1 MSPHRA
7 TESTSLDQLGDAFW
21 EAYLAA
27 NPTAAT
33 TFGEHRYDDRLE
45 DRSPGAMADCAATF
59 RSLRAAVF
67 ALSDAADWVTRAELL
82 EEVDGQIVGLEAGLE
97 TWSVDPLGGPQVA
110 LPNLPQVQVA
120 DTPER
125 AAAMVERWRAMGPYI
140 DQETDNLRLGL
151 AAGRVATIEPVRRT
165 IDQLRALDDLPLA
178 DWPLLAPLSD
188 DRSSWSTVVRDGFAR
203 DLRAAVRD
211 IVRPAFGR
219 YRELIEQEIRPVAR
233 SSERPGIAN
242 VAGGEAAYRQ
252 FIRLHVTRSI
262 EPDVIHRTG
271 LDEVARIDAEWATL
285 GRRVLGTPDLASTL
299 DALRSN
305 PTLYFSTGDEI
316 VSSAER
322 SLARARAAI
331 PAWFGRLPRADCEV
345 APIPDHEAPDT
356 TIAYYLWPAP
366 GGERPGRYYVNTH
379 EPTTRPRYEAEAL
392 AFHESIPGHHL
403 QIALAQERTDLPA
416 FRRNLGS
423 TAFAEGW
430 GLYAERLADEMGLYS
445 GDTDRLG
452 VLSYD
457 AWRACRLVVDTG
469 IHALGWSRRQAIEFM
484 TAHTALGLNNIE
496 NEVDRYIVWPGQ
508 ALGYKL
514 GQLEFLRLRAEATD
528 RLGPGFDIR
537 AFHDVALAEG
547 AVSLETLARIVRT
560 WLDRG
565 GRA

>member
-1 MSPHRA
+1 MSTQRA
-7 TESTSLDQLGDAFW
+7 PESTGLEQLADAFW
-21 EAYLAA
+21 EAYLAT

-33 TFGEHRYDDRLE
+33 MFGDHRLDDRLE
-45 DRSPGAMADCAATF
+45 DRAPVAMADSATAF
-59 RSLRAAVF
+59 RSLRAAVL
-67 ALSDAADWVTRAELL
+67 ALSDSTDWVTRAELV
-82 EEVDGQIVGLEAGLE
+82 EEIDGQIVGLEAGLE

-151 AAGRVATIEPVRRT
+151 ATGRVATIEPVRRT
-165 IDQLRALDDLPLA
+165 IDQLRALDDLPLD
-178 DWPLLAPLSD
+178 DWPLLAPLHD
-188 DRSSWSTVVRDGFAR
+188 DRSSWSTAARDAFAR

-219 YRELIEQEIRPVAR
+219 YRELLELEIRPVAR
-233 SSERPGIAN
+233 PSERPGIAN

-262 EPDVIHRTG
+262 EPDAIHQTG
-271 LDEVARIDAEWATL
+271 LDEVVRIDEEWAIL

-299 DALRSN
+299 DALRSD
-305 PTLYFSTGDEI
+305 PALYFATGDEI
-316 VSSAER
+316 VASAER
-322 SLARARAAI
+322 SLARARDAI
-331 PAWFGRLPRADCEV
+331 PAWFGRLPSADCEV
-345 APIPDHEAPDT
+345 ARIPDHEAPDS

-366 GGERPGRYYVNTH
+366 DGERPGRYYVNTY
-379 EPTTRPRYEAEAL
+379 EPTTRPLYEAEAL

-452 VLSYD
+452 ILSYD

-484 TAHTALGLNNIE
+484 AAHTALGRNNIE

-514 GQLEFLRLRAEATD
+514 GQLEILRLRAEATD
-528 RLGPGFDIR
+528 RLGSRFDIR

-547 AVSLETLARIVRT
+547 AVSLETLSRVVHA